1 MGEKEMNYSEKGAVM
16 CRREWITGVAGG
28 TGCVFFSPKTE
39 SGRERIQWLSE
50 PEGTLRD
57 KELSHSYFT

>member
-28 TGCVFFSPKTE
+28 TGCVFFFPRRQS
-39 SGRERIQWLSE
+39 REENAFNGCQNQK
-50 PEGTLRD
+50 G
-57 KELSHSYFT
+57 H